1 LFFHH
6 RGQTLTVRIIDDTQ
20 PSRFGGENC
29 NIESHA
35 LTSDGIFHDH
45 MPVLNSSAARFRFG

>member
-1 LFFHH
+1 
-6 RGQTLTVRIIDDTQ
+6 LTVRIIDDTQ

-29 NIESHA
+29 NIDSHA

-45 MPVLNSSAARFRFG
+45 MPVFNSSAARFRFG